1 MGLRNPVALAGVV
14 GVGVPVLAA
23 GVVAALTIK
32 PGETGPDSTTTTTTT
47 VPATAAGAT
56 EPAAKP
62 GGATAAAAPD
72 PVGFQPDS
80 ITFLS
85 ADEGWVLGRSYPCT
99 GEPCLALRHT
109 TDGGHTWQ
117 QASLPAPL
125 RDAGAKSGWLRF
137 ADARNG
143 WIRAGDKLFATHD
156 GGTTWRPIDLDIDPV
171 VNAWSFTISDDS
183 VYIATVQPGERTVLF
198 TSPLTRD
205 AWTGPTEI
213 PVPATGGPDP
223 SATLT
228 VLNSRAWMVVTNRGK
243 DGARSVDGSWTP
255 WKLPCGGNGPADW
268 HPFTEKRLVALCGRP
283 GPYSNGGTTTS
294 LMTSTD
300 GGATFTET
308 GQLSPTSAA
317 DATLIPADSAHLVA
331 ALDDRLLT
339 SADSGETW
347 TTTYRAP
354 DQGWHAMSGHFVTE
368 TTGFVIMTDNRPTH
382 RPSVMLTTQDAGR
395 TWTPVS
401 FGS

>member
-1 MGLRNPVALAGVV
+1 MGLRNPVVLAGVV

-32 PGETGPDSTTTTTTT
+32 TGESGPDSATTDTTTA
-47 VPATAAGAT
+47 PATAAPTTGPALTPTAT
-56 EPAAKP
+56 E
-62 GGATAAAAPD
+62 AAAPD

-80 ITFLS
+80 ITFIS
-85 ADEGWVLGRSYPCT
+85 ADEGWVLGRTYPCAS
-99 GEPCLALRHT
+99 EPCLALQHT
-109 TDGGHTWQ
+109 TDGGQTWQ
-117 QASLPAPL
+117 QAPLPAPL
-125 RDAGAKSGWLRF
+125 RDPGSKGHWLKF

-156 GGTTWRPIDLDIDPV
+156 GGKTWREIDLDIDPV
-171 VNAWSFTISDDS
+171 VDAWSFTISDDS

-213 PVPATGGPDP
+213 PVPGSGGPAP
-223 SATLT
+223 SAAVT
-228 VLNSRAWMVVTNRGK
+228 VLGSRAWMVVTNRGA
-243 DGARSVDGSWTP
+243 DGARSVDGTWTP
-255 WKLPCGGNGPADW
+255 WKLPCGGNGPAAW
-268 HPFTEKRLVALCGRP
+268 HPFSEKRLVALCGRS
-283 GPYSNGGTTTS
+283 GPYSDGGTPTQ

-300 GGATFTET
+300 GGVTFTET
-308 GQLSPTSAA
+308 GQLSPTLSAA
-317 DATLIPADSAHLVA
+317 AALIPADPTHLVA
-331 ALDDRLLT
+331 ALDDQLLT
-339 SADSGETW
+339 SADGGATW

-354 DQGWHAMSGHFVTE
+354 APGWRESSGHFVTE
-368 TTGFVIMTDNRPTH
+368 TTGFVIMTQTASKH
-382 RPSVMLTTQDAGR
+382 LATTMLATQDAGR